1 MIKNSNGVMKMDQTV
16 VKMEIMMML
25 KMQIMMKNA
34 MAIYKNEDAGEEFV
48 TSRDKWIRFNIT
60 LFSFNFKCKLGRVK
74 NFEVLI

>member
-1 MIKNSNGVMKMDQTV
+1 MIKNSNGVTKMDQTV

-34 MAIYKNEDAGEEFV
+34 MAIYKNEDDGEEFV

-60 LFSFNFKCKLGRVK
+60 LFFP
-74 NFEVLI
+74 LILNAS